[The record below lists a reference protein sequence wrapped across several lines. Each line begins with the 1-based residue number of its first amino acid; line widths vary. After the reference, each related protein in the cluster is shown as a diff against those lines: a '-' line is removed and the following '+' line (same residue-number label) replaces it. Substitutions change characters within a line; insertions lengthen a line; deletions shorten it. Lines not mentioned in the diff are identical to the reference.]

1 VSSDTHSDCRQ
12 LLLTHRVYPVCV
24 CVCVVV
30 QRGCDQYQLAGLL
43 RQLLSRHPSIHA
55 EPVRQLT
62 AWSQE
67 VPSRVSYW
75 PTDTLT
81 HWPTNTLTYWPADV
95 VLGPWSSFSPCVTS
109 VCLSAWRLVESIY
122 CNSKNTHNC
131 NVCTVLNAVSW
142 DSCWQLL
149 ACHD

>member
-1 VSSDTHSDCRQ
+1 MYNIAELFTQQENHKQRTVIVFVTDCDNNVSSDTHSDCRQ

-62 AWSQE
+62 A
-67 VPSRVSYW
+67 
-75 PTDTLT
+75 
-81 HWPTNTLTYWPADV
+81 
-95 VLGPWSSFSPCVTS
+95 
-109 VCLSAWRLVESIY
+109 
-122 CNSKNTHNC
+122 
-131 NVCTVLNAVSW
+131 
-142 DSCWQLL
+142 
-149 ACHD
+149 